1 MNSKSAHYHS
11 YKYGVSLIG
20 KTIVPLSFAY
30 TFTNLII
37 GAPLQV
43 PPTELKEMFDL
54 EAWSQ
59 TWYEKTTWV
68 L

>member
-54 EAWSQ
+54 EA
-59 TWYEKTTWV
+59 
-68 L
+68 